1 MTKMFSKKKPYKTGW
16 LEVGEGHKIYYE
28 LCGNPKGKPVLVVHG
43 GPGSKIREM
52 DRQFFNPKKIN
63 AVFFDQR
70 GCGKSKPF
78 GSLKANTTGKLV
90 QDMKKL
96 LNFLE
101 IEKTILF
108 GGSWGSTL
116 SLAFAIKFPEKIAGI
131 VLRGIFLGSKKD
143 SNYFI
148 DGPVKDLFPEAK
160 ERFLALVPEK
170 QRKNCIAYY
179 FKKMN
184 SKNAEER
191 KKFAFEWDY
200 YEQSIMVMKPDQKK
214 IMKKLKK
221 EKNYAGALFETYYF
235 LNNFFMKNN
244 FILKNAHKLS
254 GIPTTII
261 HGRYDLVCSPLGALK
276 LHKKIKGSELFYTFA
291 GHSSSNEETTAKLFL
306 EMKKMEKKAK
316 WKK

>member
-1 MTKMFSKKKPYKTGW
+1 MFSKKKPYKTGW
-16 LEVGEGHKIYYE
+16 LDVGEEHKIYYE

-43 GPGSKIREM
+43 GPGGKIKERE
-52 DRQFFNPKKIN
+52 RQYFNPKKIN

-78 GSLKANTTGKLV
+78 GSLKANTTKKLV

-96 LNFLE
+96 LEFLE
-101 IEKTILF
+101 IEKTVLF

-116 SLAFAIKFPEKIAGI
+116 SLAFAIKFPEKVAGMI
-131 VLRGIFLGSKKD
+131 LRGIFLGSKKD
-143 SNYFI
+143 IDYFV

-160 ERFLALVPEK
+160 ERFLSLVPEK

-184 SKNAEER
+184 SKNEKER
-191 KKFAFEWDY
+191 KKFGFEWDY
-200 YEQSIMVMKPDQKK
+200 YEQSMMVMKPDSKK
-214 IMKKLKK
+214 IMQKLKK
-221 EKNYAGALFETYYF
+221 GKRTNALFEAKYL
-235 LNNFFMKNN
+235 LNNCFMENN

-254 GIPTTII
+254 EIPTTII
-261 HGRYDLVCSPLGALK
+261 HGSYDMVCSPLGALK

-291 GHSSSNEETTAKLFL
+291 GHSSSNKETTAKLFS

-316 WKK
+316 WKKEK